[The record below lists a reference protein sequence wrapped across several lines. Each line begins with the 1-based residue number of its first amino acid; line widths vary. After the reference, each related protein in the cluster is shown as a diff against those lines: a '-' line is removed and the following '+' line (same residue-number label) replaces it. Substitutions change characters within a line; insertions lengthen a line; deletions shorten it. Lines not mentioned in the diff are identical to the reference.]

1 MFRQTILWGLAV
13 SITLL
18 WVVLVMG
25 VTMAHDWSHPDFA
38 QANPYERNWLQRQKR
53 PNTTFSCC
61 SEADGE
67 QVEED
72 IRYDSKGI
80 GHYWINSRHTKG
92 EWMIVPDEAVIRE
105 PNMHGRPVAWFRWGT
120 GTNMQTMPRND
131 LPVEVFCYA
140 PGPLL

>member
-1 MFRQTILWGLAV
+1 MKIFLA
-13 SITLL
+13 L
-18 WVVLVMG
+18 VVLLLLLLLAP
-25 VTMAHDWSHPDFA
+25 TLAHDWSYKDFA
-38 QANPYERNWLQRQKR
+38 QANPFERNWLQKQKR

-72 IRYDSKGI
+72 IRYDQKGI
-80 GHYWINSRHTKG
+80 AHYWINSNHTRG
-92 EWMIVPDEAVIRE
+92 AWIIVPKEAVIHE

-120 GTNMQTMPRND
+120 GTNMQTMPRDD

-140 PGPLL
+140 PGALL